1 MRMAVW
7 PGTQP
12 RGSSPILNLSLQRK
26 GAAGKQALPFRRSK
40 RLCHQASLPSGV
52 QAPSVVEPLGR
63 LFLLANKRNQVTS
76 SCDYRLPSPQHNCI
90 NRPLFKYTLN
100 SSQEPQ
106 TCPNLFRT
114 ECMPHPGGSLHRPSP
129 KPVPNTT
136 HHSSQEIAPCS
147 SGTRPQWVEM
157 PANPSCDKPTP
168 LPFLFQV
175 KGPAEARIHTILPSY
190 KLPKSSA
197 HSGVDASGM
206 LRQHQT
212 RLP

>member
-76 SCDYRLPSPQHNCI
+76 NCDYRLPSPSITAPIGPFSSTPSTHPRNL
-90 NRPLFKYTLN
+90 RPAQI
-100 SSQEPQ
+100 SSEQ
-106 TCPNLFRT
+106 
-114 ECMPHPGGSLHRPSP
+114 MPHPGGSLHRPSP

-157 PANPSCDKPTP
+157 PANPSCEKPTP